1 MDPGMEF
8 WVPKGANRFH
18 FTGGAR
24 FTHGGAMPQEI
35 LVPVIT
41 VRELEGRAAER
52 TAIRKV
58 DVSLLGSTKKIV
70 NNVQRFEF
78 IQNDAVSE
86 RIHSRT
92 LLISLRDG
100 NELISNEV
108 TLTFNSTS
116 EKIDERKQTARIT
129 LQAGQYPKTGTYA
142 LVLIDAD
149 TKVEIDRVSFT
160 IDLAISNDF

>member
-1 MDPGMEF
+1 
-8 WVPKGANRFH
+8 
-18 FTGGAR
+18 
-24 FTHGGAMPQEI
+24 MPQEI

-92 LLISLRDG
+92 LRYRCAMA
-100 NELISNEV
+100 N
-108 TLTFNSTS
+108 
-116 EKIDERKQTARIT
+116 
-129 LQAGQYPKTGTYA
+129 
-142 LVLIDAD
+142 
-149 TKVEIDRVSFT
+149 
-160 IDLAISNDF
+160 